1 MRARLAAALASL
13 PRTYWL
19 LWLGTLINRLGSFV
33 VPFLTLY
40 LTQQR
45 GLPVSQAAL
54 MVSLYGAGAFT
65 SSLIGGELADRL
77 GRRPVMLLSF
87 LLAPLNMIALGL
99 VQPLTLLTLLTFTQ
113 GLLTELYRPAVSAA
127 IADLV
132 PSEERPRAFGYL
144 YWAINLGFAIAPVL
158 AGVMARFDYFLLF
171 AGDAATTFVFGLIVL
186 AGVRETRPAEA
197 HAASTSPLSVRLR
210 LLGASPLML
219 LFCALALAFGMI
231 YMQAHVALPVDMA
244 AHGLGPEA
252 YGLAIAVNGM
262 LIVLL
267 GLPASHAAVRWPR
280 YRAMAVAAILTGAG
294 FGLTG
299 LAESLPLFALSI
311 GVWTLGEIAGSTVAP
326 AIVADLSPVESRGLF
341 QGAYGAAW
349 GLSAFAGPLV
359 GGAVFQRFGAGVL
372 WFGCL
377 VLGLLLAGGYLALG
391 RRARQP
397 A

>member
-1 MRARLAAALASL
+1 MRTRLSAAFTSL

-19 LWLGTLINRLGSFV
+19 LWLGTLINRLGGFV

-45 GLPVSQAAL
+45 GLPVSRAAL
-54 MVSLYGAGAFT
+54 LVSLYGAGAFT
-65 SSLIGGELADRL
+65 SALVGGELADRL
-77 GRRPVMLLSF
+77 GRRPVMLFSF

-99 VQPLTLLTLLTFTQ
+99 VQPLALLTLLTFTQ

-132 PSEERPRAFGYL
+132 PSADRPRAFGYM

-171 AGDAATTFVFGLIVL
+171 AGDAATTFAFGLIVL
-186 AGVRETRPAEA
+186 AAVHETRPPEA
-197 HAASTSPLSVRLR
+197 HAASRSPLWPRLR
-210 LLGASPLML
+210 QLAASPLML

-280 YRAMAVAAILTGAG
+280 FRAMAVAAVLTGAG

-299 LAESLPLFALSI
+299 LAGSLPLFALSI
-311 GVWTLGEIAGSTVAP
+311 GVWTLGEIAGATVAP
-326 AIVADLSPVESRGLF
+326 AIVADLSPVELRGLF
-341 QGAYGAAW
+341 QGTYGAAW
-349 GLSAFAGPLV
+349 GLSAFVGPLL
-359 GGAVFQRFGAGVL
+359 GGAVYQQFGAGAL
-372 WFGCL
+372 WLGCL

-391 RRARQP
+391 ATTIRPR
-397 A
+397 

>member
-1 MRARLAAALASL
+1 MRARLAAVLAAL

-19 LWLGTLINRLGSFV
+19 LWLGTLINRLGGFV

-45 GLPVSQAAL
+45 GLPISQAAL

-65 SSLIGGELADRL
+65 SALVGGELADRL

-87 LLAPLNMIALGL
+87 LVAPLNMVALGL
-99 VQPLTLLTLLTFTQ
+99 VQPLALLTVLTFTQ

-144 YWAINLGFAIAPVL
+144 YWAINLGFAFAPVL
-158 AGVMARFDYFLLF
+158 AGVMARLDYFLLF
-171 AGDAATTFVFGLIVL
+171 VGDAATTFVFGLIVL

-197 HAASTSPLSVRLR
+197 HAASRSPLPIRLR
-210 LLGASPLML
+210 QLGASPLML

-262 LIVLL
+262 LIVVL

-280 YRAMAVAAILTGAG
+280 YGAMAVAAVLTGAG

-299 LAESLPLFALSI
+299 LAGTLPLFALSI

-326 AIVADLSPVESRGLF
+326 AIVADLSPVELRGLF
-341 QGAYGAAW
+341 QGTYGAAW

-359 GGAVFQRFGAGVL
+359 GGVVVQRFGAGAL
-372 WFGCL
+372 WLGCL
-377 VLGLLLAGGYLALG
+377 VLGLLLALGYLALG
-391 RRARQP
+391 RRARRP

>member
-1 MRARLAAALASL
+1 MRLRLTAAFTSL

-19 LWLGTLINRLGSFV
+19 LWVGTLINRLGGFV

-65 SSLIGGELADRL
+65 SALVGGELADRL

-87 LLAPLNMIALGL
+87 LLAPLNMLLLGL
-99 VQPLTLLTLLTFTQ
+99 AQPLALLAPLTFTQ

-132 PSEERPRAFGYL
+132 PAAERPRAFGYM

-158 AGVMARFDYFLLF
+158 AGLMARFDYFLLF
-171 AGDAATTFVFGLIVL
+171 AGDAATTFAFGLIVL
-186 AGVRETRPAEA
+186 AGVRETRPTEA
-197 HAASTSPLSVRLR
+197 HAASKSPLRNRLG

-219 LFCALALAFGMI
+219 MFCALALFFGMI

-244 AHGLGPEA
+244 AHGLGPQA
-252 YGLAIAVNGM
+252 YGLAIAANGM

-280 YRAMAVAAILTGAG
+280 FRAMAVAAVLTGAG

-299 LAESLPLFALSI
+299 LATTLPLFALAV

-326 AIVADLSPVESRGLF
+326 AIVADLSPVELRGLF

-349 GLSAFAGPLV
+349 GLSAFAGPLL
-359 GGAVFQRFGAGVL
+359 GGWIYQHLGPDVL
-372 WFGCL
+372 WAACAA
-377 VLGLLLAGGYLALG
+377 LGLGLAVSYLALG
-391 RRARQP
+391 RTVRSH
-397 A
+397 